1 VGVEDGGVEK
11 EVVEVEEV
19 GEVEEEEAGE
29 VEGEEEVLLFWR
41 RFQTLSETRW
51 TDLKI
56 TKTASE
62 TRW

>member
-1 VGVEDGGVEK
+1 VEAGGEEK
-11 EVVEVEEV
+11 VVVEV
-19 GEVEEEEAGE
+19 GEVGEVEEEAGE

>member
-1 VGVEDGGVEK
+1 M
-11 EVVEVEEV
+11 VEVEEV

>member
-1 VGVEDGGVEK
+1 MEAGGEEK
-11 EVVEVEEV
+11 VVVEV
-19 GEVEEEEAGE
+19 GEVGEVEEEAGE